1 MVGFFARSG
10 LLTLSNKVKTINNME
25 IKINYTELQDYILSK
40 FGKKV
45 ELSYANFSTVK
56 VSTKVSVLGFS
67 KTVGIDL
74 AFEKIED
81 TVLYVSYGG
90 ALGIEL
96 LVSPAI
102 SFLKHLVP
110 EQADFVEETAG
121 HKLAINLAMLD
132 ELKNVLDKVE
142 LREIRFDETSINIVA
157 KLK

>member
-1 MVGFFARSG
+1 
-10 LLTLSNKVKTINNME
+10 ME
-25 IKINYTELQDYILSK
+25 IRINYTELQDYILSK

-45 ELSYANFSTVK
+45 EVSYANFSTIT

-67 KTVGIDL
+67 KNIGIDL
-74 AFEKIED
+74 AIEKIENS
-81 TVLYVSYGG
+81 VLYVSYGG
-90 ALGIEL
+90 KMGIEL

-110 EQADFVEETAG
+110 ERAGFVEETAG

-142 LREIRFDETSINIVA
+142 LREIRFDETSINVVA

>member
-1 MVGFFARSG
+1 
-10 LLTLSNKVKTINNME
+10 ME
-25 IKINYTELQDYILSK
+25 VKINYTELQDYILSK

-45 ELSYANFSTVK
+45 EVSYANFSTIT

-67 KTVGIDL
+67 KNIGIDL
-74 AFEKIED
+74 AIEKIED

-90 ALGIEL
+90 KMGIEL

-110 EQADFVEETAG
+110 EKTGFVEETAG

-142 LREIRFDETSINIVA
+142 LREIRFDETSINVVA

>member
-40 FGKKV
+40 FGKEV
-45 ELSYANFSTVK
+45 ELSYANFSTIT
-56 VSTKVSVLGFS
+56 VSTRVSVFGFS
-67 KTVGIDL
+67 RNIGIDL
-74 AFEKIED
+74 AIEKIENS
-81 TVLYVSYGG
+81 VLYVSYGG

-110 EQADFVEETAG
+110 EKAGFVEETAG

-132 ELKNVLDKVE
+132 ELENVLDKVE
-142 LREIRFDETSINIVA
+142 LREIRFDETSINVVA

>member
-1 MVGFFARSG
+1 
-10 LLTLSNKVKTINNME
+10 ME
-25 IKINYTELQDYILSK
+25 VKINYTELQDYILSK

-45 ELSYANFSTVK
+45 EVSYANFSTIT
-56 VSTKVSVLGFS
+56 VSTKVSVWGFS
-67 KTVGIDL
+67 KNIGIDL
-74 AFEKIED
+74 AIEKIENS
-81 TVLYVSYGG
+81 VLYVSYGG
-90 ALGIEL
+90 KMGIEL

-110 EQADFVEETAG
+110 ERAGFVEETAG

-142 LREIRFDETSINIVA
+142 LREIRFDETSINVVA

>member
-1 MVGFFARSG
+1 
-10 LLTLSNKVKTINNME
+10 ME
-25 IKINYTELQDYILSK
+25 IRINYTELQDYILSK
-40 FGKKV
+40 FGKEV
-45 ELSYANFSTVK
+45 GFSYANFSTIT

-67 KTVGIDL
+67 KNIGIDL
-74 AFEKIED
+74 AIEKIENS
-81 TVLYVSYGG
+81 VLYVSYGG
-90 ALGIEL
+90 KMGIEL

-110 EQADFVEETAG
+110 ERAGFVEETAG

-142 LREIRFDETSINIVA
+142 LREIRFDETSINVVA

>member
-1 MVGFFARSG
+1 
-10 LLTLSNKVKTINNME
+10 ME

-45 ELSYANFSTVK
+45 GFSYANFSTIT

-90 ALGIEL
+90 KFGIEL

-110 EQADFVEETAG
+110 EKAGFVEETAG
-121 HKLAINLAMLD
+121 YKLAINLAMLD
-132 ELKNVLDKVE
+132 ELKNVFDKVR
-142 LREIRFDETSINIVA
+142 LKEIRFDETSINVVA
-157 KLK
+157 TLK

>member
-1 MVGFFARSG
+1 
-10 LLTLSNKVKTINNME
+10 ME

-40 FGKKV
+40 FGKEV
-45 ELSYANFSTVK
+45 ELSYANFSTIT
-56 VSTKVSVLGFS
+56 VSTRVSVFGFS
-67 KTVGIDL
+67 RNIGIDL
-74 AFEKIED
+74 AIEKIENS
-81 TVLYVSYGG
+81 VLYVSYGG

-110 EQADFVEETAG
+110 EKAGFVEETAG

-132 ELKNVLDKVE
+132 ELENVLDKVE
-142 LREIRFDETSINIVA
+142 LREIRFDETSINVVA

>member
-1 MVGFFARSG
+1 
-10 LLTLSNKVKTINNME
+10 ME
-25 IKINYTELQDYILSK
+25 VKINYTELQDYILSK

-45 ELSYANFSTVK
+45 GFSYANFSTIT

-90 ALGIEL
+90 KFGIEL

-102 SFLKHLVP
+102 YVCRLLMMWKCRRKYSVWFLVMFLRCVL
-110 EQADFVEETAG
+110 G
-121 HKLAINLAMLD
+121 HRTTVSLQPSTFLSRSIIC
-132 ELKNVLDKVE
+132 VVRLDKGGDWTLVV
-142 LREIRFDETSINIVA
+142 R
-157 KLK
+157 

>member
-1 MVGFFARSG
+1 
-10 LLTLSNKVKTINNME
+10 ME
-25 IKINYTELQDYILSK
+25 IKINYTELQDYISSK
-40 FGKKV
+40 FDKKV
-45 ELSYANFSTVK
+45 ELSYANFSTVT

-74 AFEKIED
+74 AFERIED
-81 TVLYVSYGG
+81 SVLYVSYGG

-110 EQADFVEETAG
+110 ETAGFVEETAG
-121 HKLAINLAMLD
+121 HKLAINLTMLD

-142 LREIRFDETSINIVA
+142 LREIRFDETSINVVA

>member
-1 MVGFFARSG
+1 
-10 LLTLSNKVKTINNME
+10 ME
-25 IKINYTELQDYILSK
+25 VKINYTELQDYILSK

-45 ELSYANFSTVK
+45 EVSYANFSTIT

-67 KTVGIDL
+67 KNIGIDL
-74 AFEKIED
+74 AIEKIENS
-81 TVLYVSYGG
+81 VLYVSYGG
-90 ALGIEL
+90 KMGIEL

-110 EQADFVEETAG
+110 ERAGFVEETAG

-142 LREIRFDETSINIVA
+142 LREIRFDETSINVVA

>member
-1 MVGFFARSG
+1 
-10 LLTLSNKVKTINNME
+10 ME
-25 IKINYTELQDYILSK
+25 VKINYTELQDYILSK

-45 ELSYANFSTVK
+45 EVSYANFSTLT
-56 VSTKVSVLGFS
+56 VSTRVSVFGFS
-67 KTVGIDL
+67 KNIGIDL
-74 AFEKIED
+74 AIDKIENS
-81 TVLYVSYGG
+81 VLYVSYGG
-90 ALGIEL
+90 KMGIEL

-110 EQADFVEETAG
+110 EKTGFVEETAG

-142 LREIRFDETSINIVA
+142 LREIRFDETSINVVA

>member
-1 MVGFFARSG
+1 
-10 LLTLSNKVKTINNME
+10 ME
-25 IKINYTELQDYILSK
+25 VKINYTELQDYILSK

-45 ELSYANFSTVK
+45 EVSYANFSTIT

-67 KTVGIDL
+67 KNIGIDL
-74 AFEKIED
+74 AIEKIENS
-81 TVLYVSYGG
+81 VLYVSYGG

-110 EQADFVEETAG
+110 EKAGFVEETAG

-132 ELKNVLDKVE
+132 ELENVLDKVE
-142 LREIRFDETSINIVA
+142 LREIRFDETSINVVA
-157 KLK
+157 TLK

>member
-1 MVGFFARSG
+1 
-10 LLTLSNKVKTINNME
+10 ME
-25 IKINYTELQDYILSK
+25 VKINYTELQDYILSK

-45 ELSYANFSTVK
+45 ELSYANFSTIT
-56 VSTKVSVLGFS
+56 VSTRVSVLGFS

-74 AFEKIED
+74 KIENIENS
-81 TVLYVSYGG
+81 VLYVSYGG
-90 ALGIEL
+90 KMGIEL

-110 EQADFVEETAG
+110 ERAGFVEETAG

-142 LREIRFDETSINIVA
+142 LSEIRFDETSINVVA

>member
-1 MVGFFARSG
+1 
-10 LLTLSNKVKTINNME
+10 ME
-25 IKINYTELQDYILSK
+25 VKINYTELQDYILSK

-45 ELSYANFSTVK
+45 EVSYANFSTIT

-67 KTVGIDL
+67 KNIGIDL
-74 AFEKIED
+74 AIEKIENS
-81 TVLYVSYGG
+81 VLYVSYGG
-90 ALGIEL
+90 KMGIEL

-110 EQADFVEETAG
+110 ERAGFVEETAG

-142 LREIRFDETSINIVA
+142 LREIRFDETSINVVA
-157 KLK
+157 TLK

>member
-1 MVGFFARSG
+1 
-10 LLTLSNKVKTINNME
+10 ME
-25 IKINYTELQDYILSK
+25 VKINYTELQDYILSK

-45 ELSYANFSTVK
+45 EVSYANFSTIT

-67 KTVGIDL
+67 KNIGIDL
-74 AFEKIED
+74 AIEKIENS
-81 TVLYVSYGG
+81 VLYVSYGG
-90 ALGIEL
+90 KMGIEL

-110 EQADFVEETAG
+110 EKAGFVEETAG

-142 LREIRFDETSINIVA
+142 LREIRFDETSINVVA
-157 KLK
+157 TLK

>member
-1 MVGFFARSG
+1 
-10 LLTLSNKVKTINNME
+10 ME
-25 IKINYTELQDYILSK
+25 IKINYTELEDYILSK

-81 TVLYVSYGG
+81 TGLYVSYGG

-110 EQADFVEETAG
+110 EKAGFVEETAG
-121 HKLAINLAMLD
+121 HKLEINLAMLD
-132 ELKNVLDKVE
+132 ELKIVLDKVE
-142 LREIRFDETSINIVA
+142 LREIRFDETSINVVA

>member
-1 MVGFFARSG
+1 
-10 LLTLSNKVKTINNME
+10 ME

-45 ELSYANFSTVK
+45 ELSYANFSTVT

-110 EQADFVEETAG
+110 EQAGFVEESAG
-121 HKLAINLAMLD
+121 HKLAIKLAMLD

-142 LREIRFDETSINIVA
+142 LREIRFDETSINVVA

>member
-1 MVGFFARSG
+1 
-10 LLTLSNKVKTINNME
+10 ME
-25 IKINYTELQDYILSK
+25 VKINYTELQDYILSK

-45 ELSYANFSTVK
+45 EVSYVNFSTIT
-56 VSTKVSVLGFS
+56 VSTKVSVWGFS
-67 KTVGIDL
+67 KNIGIDL
-74 AFEKIED
+74 AIEKIENS
-81 TVLYVSYGG
+81 VLYVSYGG
-90 ALGIEL
+90 KMGIEL

-110 EQADFVEETAG
+110 ERAGFVEETAG

-142 LREIRFDETSINIVA
+142 LREIRFDETSINVVA

>member
-1 MVGFFARSG
+1 
-10 LLTLSNKVKTINNME
+10 ME
-25 IKINYTELQDYILSK
+25 IKINYTELQDYILNK

-45 ELSYANFSTVK
+45 ELSYANFSTVT

-81 TVLYVSYGG
+81 SVLYVSYGG
-90 ALGIEL
+90 KMGIEL

-110 EQADFVEETAG
+110 EKAGFVEETAG

-132 ELKNVLDKVE
+132 ELKNVLDKVR
-142 LREIRFDETSINIVA
+142 LKEIRFDETSINVVA
-157 KLK
+157 TLK

>member
-1 MVGFFARSG
+1 
-10 LLTLSNKVKTINNME
+10 ME
-25 IKINYTELQDYILSK
+25 VKINYTELQDYILSK

-45 ELSYANFSTVK
+45 EVSYANFSTIT

-67 KTVGIDL
+67 KNIGIDL
-74 AFEKIED
+74 AIEKIENS
-81 TVLYVSYGG
+81 VLYVSYGG
-90 ALGIEL
+90 KMGIEL

-110 EQADFVEETAG
+110 EKAGFVEETAG

-142 LREIRFDETSINIVA
+142 LREIRFDETSINVVA

>member
-1 MVGFFARSG
+1 
-10 LLTLSNKVKTINNME
+10 ME
-25 IKINYTELQDYILSK
+25 VKINYTELQDYILSK

-45 ELSYANFSTVK
+45 EVSYANFSTIT
-56 VSTKVSVLGFS
+56 VSAKVSVLGFS
-67 KTVGIDL
+67 KNIGIDL
-74 AFEKIED
+74 AIEKIENS
-81 TVLYVSYGG
+81 VLYVSYGG
-90 ALGIEL
+90 KMGIEL

-110 EQADFVEETAG
+110 ERAGFVEETAG

-142 LREIRFDETSINIVA
+142 LREIRFDETSINVVA

>member
-1 MVGFFARSG
+1 
-10 LLTLSNKVKTINNME
+10 ME
-25 IKINYTELQDYILSK
+25 VKINYTELQDYILNK

-45 ELSYANFSTVK
+45 EVSYANFSTIT

-67 KTVGIDL
+67 KNIGIDL
-74 AFEKIED
+74 AIEKIENS
-81 TVLYVSYGG
+81 VLYVSYGG
-90 ALGIEL
+90 KMGIEL

-110 EQADFVEETAG
+110 EKAGFVEETAG

-142 LREIRFDETSINIVA
+142 LREIRFDETSINVVA

>member
-1 MVGFFARSG
+1 
-10 LLTLSNKVKTINNME
+10 ME
-25 IKINYTELQDYILSK
+25 VKINYTELQDYILSK

-45 ELSYANFSTVK
+45 ELSYANFSTIT
-56 VSTKVSVLGFS
+56 VSTRVCVLGFA
-67 KTVGIDL
+67 KTIGIDL
-74 AFEKIED
+74 TFERID
-81 TVLYVSYGG
+81 NAVLYVSYGG

-110 EQADFVEETAG
+110 ERAGFVEETAG

-142 LREIRFDETSINIVA
+142 LREIRFDETSINVVA

>member
-1 MVGFFARSG
+1 
-10 LLTLSNKVKTINNME
+10 ME
-25 IKINYTELQDYILSK
+25 VKINYTELQDYILSK
-40 FGKKV
+40 FGKEV
-45 ELSYANFSTVK
+45 GFSYANFSTIT

-67 KTVGIDL
+67 KNIGIDL
-74 AFEKIED
+74 AIEKIENS
-81 TVLYVSYGG
+81 VLYVSYGG
-90 ALGIEL
+90 KMGIEL

-110 EQADFVEETAG
+110 ERAGFVEETAG

-142 LREIRFDETSINIVA
+142 LREIRFDETSINVVA